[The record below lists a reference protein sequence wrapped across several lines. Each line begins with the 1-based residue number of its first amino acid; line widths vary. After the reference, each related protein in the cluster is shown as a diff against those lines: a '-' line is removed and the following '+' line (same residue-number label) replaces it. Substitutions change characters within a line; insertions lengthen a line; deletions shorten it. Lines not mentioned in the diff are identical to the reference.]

1 MSKSN
6 NVTSTMLILLPYLL
20 LLQLTAFSATPEA
33 EITSGCP
40 DSCGGIAI
48 QYPFGVG
55 TGCFRKG
62 FEIICDRRMN
72 RPVLAGTTKP
82 VPVNHLSIK
91 TAEARVML
99 PVAWQCF
106 NSSDSVYAWSDG
118 DVQFNLDEVYRI
130 SNTNNQLVVVGCNTL
145 GYTQSQRSEGNDY
158 EYGYYT
164 GCMCYCNNSR
174 SAMDGVCAGVGCC
187 RLDIPQG
194 LTDNRMNFDAYTH
207 KARLGYSPCD
217 YAFLVDRDNYT
228 FHAADLKMDISTM
241 MPVWLDWAIRDN
253 LTCDEAK
260 KAAESYAC
268 VSPNSGC
275 RDSSN
280 GLGYVCN
287 CSVGYE
293 GNPYIANGCTDIN
306 ECERRQEYPC
316 RGVCRNTLG
325 SYECKCPSG
334 SHSTDP
340 FNDACNPNFP
350 LAAKIA
356 TGAIGGLFII
366 AVAVFVSLLVK
377 EKRRMKDYFRK
388 NGGPIIEEVNKIKL
402 FRKKELEQILNTS
415 NCIGQGGFGE
425 VYKGYIRDETQPVAV
440 KKPKIDVKLAGQ
452 FANEVIIQS
461 RVLHKNIVKLIG
473 CCLEVDVPI
482 LVYEYVPN
490 GSLDRILHDS
500 NRVPLSLDLRLQIAA
515 QSAKGL
521 AYMHSEITTPILHG
535 DVKPANILLD
545 EDFVPKISDFGT
557 SRMITVDEHYASTII
572 GNWGYMD
579 PEYVLTGL
587 YTSKSDIYSFGVV
600 LLELITRKKA
610 LDPDNNI
617 LLGNSLDAYTK
628 KKRVIELIDPEIA
641 AIGSTGIF
649 HSLAEIIVQCLN
661 SDVDQRPEM
670 ADVAEHLRY
679 LLK

>member
-1 MSKSN
+1 MP
-6 NVTSTMLILLPYLL
+6 TMLILHPYLL
-20 LLQLTAFSATPEA
+20 LVALTAFSSTPEA
-33 EITSGCP
+33 ESTSGCP

-48 QYPFGVG
+48 QYPFGIG
-55 TGCFRKG
+55 AGCFREG
-62 FEIICDRRMN
+62 FELICDRSLDR
-72 RPVLAGTTKP
+72 R
-82 VPVNHLSIK
+82 

-118 DVQFNLDEVYRI
+118 DVQFNREEVYRI
-130 SNTNNQLVVVGCNTL
+130 SNANNQLVVIGCNTL

-158 EYGYYT
+158 DYGYYT
-164 GCMCYCNNSR
+164 GCMSYCNNSK
-174 SAMDGVCAGVGCC
+174 SAMDGACAGIGCC
-187 RLDIPQG
+187 RLDIPPG
-194 LTDNRMNFDAYTH
+194 LTDNRMNFDVYTH
-207 KARLGYSPCD
+207 KKRLGFSPCD

-228 FHAADLKMDISTM
+228 FHTADLKMETNTM

-253 LTCDEAK
+253 MTCDDTK
-260 KAAESYAC
+260 RAESYAC
-268 VSPNSGC
+268 VSANSEC
-275 RDSSN
+275 HDSSN
-280 GLGYVCN
+280 GFGYVCN
-287 CSVGYE
+287 CSIGYE

-306 ECERRQEYPC
+306 ECESQQEYPC

-334 SHSTDP
+334 SHSADP
-340 FNDACNPNFP
+340 FNDPCNPNFP
-350 LAAKIA
+350 LAAKVTI
-356 TGAIGGLFII
+356 GAIGGLFII
-366 AVAVFVSLLVK
+366 AVAVFASLLAK
-377 EKRRMKDYFRK
+377 EKRKMKDYFRK

-402 FRKKELEQILNTS
+402 FKKKELEQTLKSS
-415 NCIGQGGFGE
+415 NRIGQGGFGE
-425 VYKGYIRDETQPVAV
+425 VYKGYLRDETQPVAV

-500 NRVPLSLDLRLQIAA
+500 NRVPLNLDLRLQIAA

-557 SRMITVDEHYASTII
+557 SRMITIDENYASTII

-587 YTSKSDIYSFGVV
+587 YTSKSDVYSFGVV
-600 LLELITRKKA
+600 LLELFTRKKA
-610 LDPDNNI
+610 LNPDNNSI
-617 LLGNSLDAYTK
+617 LGNSLDTYTK
-628 KKRVIELIDPEIA
+628 KKRVIELVDPEIA
-641 AIGSTGIF
+641 AIGSTGVF
-649 HSLAEIIVQCLN
+649 HSLAEVIVQCL
-661 SDVDQRPEM
+661 STDIDQRPEM
-670 ADVAEHLRY
+670 ADVAERLQY

>member
-1 MSKSN
+1 MA
-6 NVTSTMLILLPYLL
+6 V
-20 LLQLTAFSATPEA
+20 SATPEGA
-33 EITSGCP
+33 STSGCP
-40 DSCGGIAI
+40 ESCGGIAI
-48 QYPFGVG
+48 QYPFGIG
-55 TGCFRKG
+55 TGCFRNG
-62 FEIICDRRMN
+62 FEIICDRSMD

-82 VPVNHLSIK
+82 VPVNHLSIR
-91 TAEARVML
+91 TAEAR
-99 PVAWQCF
+99 
-106 NSSDSVYAWSDG
+106 VYAWSDG
-118 DVQFNLDEVYRI
+118 DVQFNLEEVYRI
-130 SNTNNQLVVVGCNTL
+130 SNTNNQLVVIGCNTL

-158 EYGYYT
+158 DYAYYT
-164 GCMCYCNNSR
+164 GCMSYCNNSH
-174 SAMDGVCAGVGCC
+174 SALDGACAGVGCC
-187 RLDIPQG
+187 RLDIPPG
-194 LTDNRMNFDAYTH
+194 LTDNRMDFD
-207 KARLGYSPCD
+207 
-217 YAFLVDRDNYT
+217 VDNYT
-228 FHAADLKMDISTM
+228 FHTADLKMDNTTM

-260 KAAESYAC
+260 SEAESYAC
-268 VSPNSGC
+268 VS
-275 RDSSN
+275 SN
-280 GLGYVCN
+280 MTKVWLVN
-287 CSVGYE
+287 
-293 GNPYIANGCTDIN
+293 NADIN
-306 ECERRQEYPC
+306 ECENHQEYPC

-334 SHSTDP
+334 SHSADP
-340 FNDACNPNFP
+340 FNFPCNPNFP

-356 TGAIGGLFII
+356 IGAIGGLFII
-366 AVAVFVSLLVK
+366 AVVVFISLLAK

-402 FRKKELEQILNTS
+402 FRKKELEQILKSS
-415 NCIGQGGFGE
+415 NNRIGQGGFGE
-425 VYKGYIRDETQPVAV
+425 VYKGYLRDETRPVAV

-482 LVYEYVPN
+482 LIFEYVPN

-500 NRVPLSLDLRLQIAA
+500 NRVPLNLDLRLQIAA

-557 SRMITVDEHYASTII
+557 SRMITVDENYASTII

-587 YTSKSDIYSFGVV
+587 YTSKSDVYSFGVV
-600 LLELITRKKA
+600 LLELVTRKKA

-617 LLGNSLDAYTK
+617 ILGNSLDIYAK
-628 KKRVIELIDPEIA
+628 KKRLIELVDPEIA
-641 AIGSTGIF
+641 AIGNTGIF
-649 HSLAEIIVQCLN
+649 HSLAEIIVQCL
-661 SDVDQRPEM
+661 SVDVDQRPEM
-670 ADVAEHLRY
+670 ADIAERLQY

>member
-1 MSKSN
+1 MRKGNKVMSSS
-6 NVTSTMLILLPYLL
+6 VLIFLPCLL
-20 LLQLTAFSATPEA
+20 LVPLMAFSATPEGA
-33 EITSGCP
+33 STSGCP

-48 QYPFGVG
+48 QYPFGIG
-55 TGCFRKG
+55 TGCFRNG
-62 FEIICDRRMN
+62 FEIICDRSMD

-82 VPVNHLSIK
+82 VPVNHLSIR

-99 PVAWQCF
+99 PIAWQCF
-106 NSSDSVYAWSDG
+106 NSSDSVYAWNDG
-118 DVQFNLDEVYRI
+118 DVQFNLEEVYRI
-130 SNTNNQLVVVGCNTL
+130 SNTNNQLVVIGCNTL

-158 EYGYYT
+158 DYGYYT
-164 GCMCYCNNSR
+164 GCMSYCNNSH
-174 SAMDGVCAGVGCC
+174 SALDGACAGVGCC
-187 RLDIPQG
+187 RLDIPPG
-194 LTDNRMNFDAYTH
+194 LTDNRMDFDVYTH
-207 KARLGYSPCD
+207 KARLGFSPCD
-217 YAFLVDRDNYT
+217 FAFLVDRDNYT
-228 FHAADLKMDISTM
+228 FHTADLKMDNTTM

-253 LTCDEAK
+253 LTCVEAK
-260 KAAESYAC
+260 SEAESYAC
-268 VSPNSGC
+268 VSPNSEC

-287 CSVGYE
+287 CSMGYE
-293 GNPYIANGCTDIN
+293 GNPYIANGCT
-306 ECERRQEYPC
+306 
-316 RGVCRNTLG
+316 G
-325 SYECKCPSG
+325 S
-334 SHSTDP
+334 
-340 FNDACNPNFP
+340 
-350 LAAKIA
+350 
-356 TGAIGGLFII
+356 IGGLFII
-366 AVAVFVSLLVK
+366 AVVVFISLLAK

-402 FRKKELEQILNTS
+402 FRKKELEQILKSS
-415 NCIGQGGFGE
+415 NNRIGQGGFGE
-425 VYKGYIRDETQPVAV
+425 VYKGYLRDETQPVAV

-482 LVYEYVPN
+482 LIFEYVPN
-490 GSLDRILHDS
+490 GSLDKILHDS
-500 NRVPLSLDLRLQIAA
+500 NRVPLNLDLRLQIAA

-557 SRMITVDEHYASTII
+557 SRMITVDDNYASTII

-587 YTSKSDIYSFGVV
+587 YTSKSDVYSFGVV
-600 LLELITRKKA
+600 LLELVTRKKA

-617 LLGNSLDAYTK
+617 ILGNSLDIYAK
-628 KKRVIELIDPEIA
+628 KKRLIELVDPEIA
-641 AIGSTGIF
+641 AIGNTGIF
-649 HSLAEIIVQCLN
+649 HSLAEIIVQCL
-661 SDVDQRPEM
+661 SVDVDHRPEM
-670 ADVAEHLRY
+670 ADIAERLHY